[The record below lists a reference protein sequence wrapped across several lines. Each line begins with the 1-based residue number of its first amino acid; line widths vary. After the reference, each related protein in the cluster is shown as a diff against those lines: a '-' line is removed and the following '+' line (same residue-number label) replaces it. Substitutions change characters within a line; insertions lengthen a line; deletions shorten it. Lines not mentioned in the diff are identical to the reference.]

1 MGIKQFFIKQAL
13 KMKGMKG
20 DEAEKMAEQ
29 IANNPELVAS
39 MKKMEENKELTSLFK
54 KIQEEIEE
62 KKKTL
67 PEQYAQMAV
76 ITKYKYQIAKYK
88 DDLAPLMQ
96 LLMGQK

>member
-39 MKKMEENKELTSLFK
+39 F
-54 KIQEEIEE
+54 
-62 KKKTL
+62 
-67 PEQYAQMAV
+67 
-76 ITKYKYQIAKYK
+76 
-88 DDLAPLMQ
+88 
-96 LLMGQK
+96 